1 MRSSNCPTRCLALV
15 LLAALASSPVCSM
28 AMVERGKALLPAGA
42 FKVVDAIGI
51 APRTKKR
58 LLAVTATLDRDGR
71 QKS

>member
-1 MRSSNCPTRCLALV
+1 
-15 LLAALASSPVCSM
+15 M